1 MDFDYAFEMANSN
14 IRYGYGVTKEIGAE
28 MKSLNA
34 QNVLVVTDPKVFG
47 NQNKINIK
55 TKTQNKNKNNN
66 NNNKK

>member
-47 NQNKINIK
+47 NQNKINKPKQQSRNK
-55 TKTQNKNKNNN
+55 TKTKKNK
-66 NNNKK
+66 